1 MRTISAVWSSWGPS
15 PQLRTFTHALFFYI
29 KEPMKSALKWIIQA
43 LKNFVLDSDIHCTRR
58 PANHVFLSLGRGCVF
73 LKISRGWILRSAPP
87 RAIFSLWK
95 FSKIHTPA
103 LFKFIPLTKYNHINH
118 ILLYQS
124 TQFFFYIKEP
134 IKSALK
140 WIILAMKNFVL
151 DSNIHCTRRPAN
163 HVFLSLGRG
172 LNIQPLEIFKNTH
185 PCTI

>member
-1 MRTISAVWSSWGPS
+1 MLS
-15 PQLRTFTHALFFYI
+15 
-29 KEPMKSALKWIIQA
+29 
-43 LKNFVLDSDIHCTRR
+43 RR
-58 PANHVFLSLGRGCVF
+58 ITKDATMNT
-73 LKISRGWILRSAPP
+73 PP
-87 RAIFSLWK
+87 PGAKYWK

-172 LNIQPLEIFKNTH
+172 CVFLKISRGWILRSAPPRAIFSLWKFSKIHTPALFKFIPLAKYNHVKSPSVVPKHTKRNNYFT
-185 PCTI
+185 

>member
-1 MRTISAVWSSWGPS
+1 MLS
-15 PQLRTFTHALFFYI
+15 
-29 KEPMKSALKWIIQA
+29 
-43 LKNFVLDSDIHCTRR
+43 RR
-58 PANHVFLSLGRGCVF
+58 ITKDATMNT
-73 LKISRGWILRSAPP
+73 PP
-87 RAIFSLWK
+87 PGAKYWK
-95 FSKIHTPA
+95 FSKINTPA

-172 LNIQPLEIFKNTH
+172 CVFLKISRGWIFSLWKFSKIHTPALFKFIPLTKYNHINHLLLYQSTQKKYSTYKNPSNQP
-185 PCTI
+185 